1 MKKNY
6 FVLFTLFLFFSAQAQ
21 IINFP
26 DPLLKAK
33 LLQTDTW
40 NAHCYDVNGIEITL
54 DANNNGEIEVSEAL
68 LVNQLTVGSNPTD
81 VGNYI
86 SDATGL
92 EMFTNLTQLNIS
104 YTNLS
109 TLNISSLTQLVSL
122 SCTHSELTSAN
133 LSQLPNLKILYLG
146 YNNFNLLSDINLQ
159 GTTQLETF
167 WVNSCNISGDLD
179 LTGFSNLKF
188 VNFQGNSISNIN
200 VSGLLSLQQLDMGYN
215 NLTSIDLTSNPNFK
229 YLGAAYNLLTSL
241 DISHNPLLTH
251 LYVNNNQLTTLDL
264 SQNTVFFYLNVKNNN
279 LNSLF
284 IKNGHNDTIELNN
297 NPNLVYICADDSELS
312 NMMLYY
318 NPLTQVNSYC
328 SFVPGGTYYEITG
341 TTLFDFNENGCDPSD
356 FAYPNMKFSVSNGT
370 VSGNIISNSFGNYTL
385 PLVAGTHTVI
395 PLLENSTYFN
405 IDPASVSV
413 SFPSSIS
420 PLTQNFCLTPNGV
433 HTDLEVVIIPMM
445 LPLPGFDAI
454 YKIVYKNKGTHPQSG
469 TISFAFSDAVMDLV
483 SANPAV
489 SFQVINYLNWDFTDL
504 LPFETREI
512 LVILNANSPMEN
524 PPLNGGDHLTFTAS
538 VSSSATDE
546 TPSDNT
552 FVLNQTVLNSFDPN
566 DKTCLEGNTITPGMV
581 GKEVHYMI
589 RFENTGTANARNIV
603 VKDMIDTTKFDVNS
617 LVPVS
622 GSHPFVTKISGG
634 NKVEFI
640 FEDINL
646 PFDDAHNDGYVAF
659 KIKTKPTLVVGDSF
673 SNNAGIYFDYNF
685 PIITNTA
692 TTTVALL
699 ANQDFEFADH
709 FKVYPVP
716 AKDVL
721 NIENTQAI
729 EVTSINIYNTLGQL
743 ILTIPSAQQTKTIDV
758 SSLKTGNYLVK
769 VNSNKGSSSAKFAK
783 Q

>member
-33 LLQTDTW
+33 LLHTGL
-40 NAHCYDVNGIEITL
+40 AYDLNNQSLMI
-54 DANNNGEIEVSEAL
+54 DANGNGEIEVSEAQ
-68 LVNQLTVGSNPTD
+68 NVGYLMISSNPTNVQD
-81 VGNYI
+81 YI

-92 EMFTNLTQLNIS
+92 EMFTNLNYLSIS
-104 YTNLS
+104 YTNLT
-109 TLNISSLTQLVSL
+109 TLNL
-122 SCTHSELTSAN
+122 
-133 LSQLPNLKILYLG
+133 
-146 YNNFNLLSDINLQ
+146 
-159 GTTQLETF
+159 
-167 WVNSCNISGDLD
+167 
-179 LTGFSNLKF
+179 
-188 VNFQGNSISNIN
+188 
-200 VSGLLSLQQLDMGYN
+200 SGLSMLTTLNCTQS
-215 NLTSIDLTSNPNFK
+215 NLTSINLSQMPNLKSVSLNYNSLTSLSSINFQGTNHIESLNVSNNLLNGIIDLTSFVELKSCGLGANQIDGLNLNGLTQIEEIGIGYTNINSIDLTNLPNFK
-229 YLGAAYNLLTSL
+229 KLNASYSMLTSL
-241 DISHNPLLTH
+241 DVSHNPMLTH
-251 LYVNNNQLTTLDL
+251 LYIDNNQLTTLDL

-297 NPNLVYICADDSELS
+297 NPNLAYICADDSELS

-328 SFVPGGTYYEITG
+328 SFVPGGTYYEIAG
-341 TTLFDFNENGCDPSD
+341 TTRFDFNENGCDPSD

-385 PLVAGTHTVI
+385 PVVAGTHTVI
-395 PLLENSTYFN
+395 PVLENPTYFN

-413 SFPSSIS
+413 SFPSSAS

-454 YKIVYKNKGTHPQSG
+454 YKIIYKNKGTHPQSG
-469 TISFAFSDAVMDLV
+469 TISFAFNDAVLDYVISTPVV
-483 SANPAV
+483 S
-489 SFQVINYLNWDFTDL
+489 SQVINYLNWDFTDL

-512 LVILNANSPMEN
+512 LVVLNANSPTEN
-524 PPLNGGDHLTFTAS
+524 PPLNAGDPLTFTAS

-552 FVLNQTVLNSFDPN
+552 FVLNQTVVNSYDPN
-566 DKTCLEGNTITPGMV
+566 DKTCLEGNTITPEMV
-581 GKEVHYMI
+581 GKDVHYMI
-589 RFENTGTANARNIV
+589 RFENTGTANAQNIV
-603 VKDMIDTTKFDVNS
+603 VKDMIDTTKFDLNS

-622 GSHPFVTKISGG
+622 GSHAFVTKISGG

-640 FEDINL
+640 FENINL

-699 ANQDFEFADH
+699 ANHDFEFTDY

-721 NIENTQAI
+721 NIETTQAI

-743 ILTIPSAQQTKTIDV
+743 VLTVPSAQQTKTIDV
-758 SSLKTGNYLVK
+758 SSLKTGNYFMK
-769 VNSNKGSSSAKFAK
+769 INSDKGSSCAKFVK
-783 Q
+783 L